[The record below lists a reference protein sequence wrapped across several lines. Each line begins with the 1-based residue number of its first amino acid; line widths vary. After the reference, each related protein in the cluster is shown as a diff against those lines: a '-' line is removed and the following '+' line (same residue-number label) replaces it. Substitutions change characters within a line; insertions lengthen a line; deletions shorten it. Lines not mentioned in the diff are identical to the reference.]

1 MTYDRCLVL
10 GGYGFLGTHIS
21 EKLLANG
28 IAVRIFDRPG
38 AGSGSSFQFPD
49 ASMLEIVEGDFTN
62 QEDIERAV
70 DGCDCCVHLV
80 TTTLPFTSNE
90 NMMFDIES
98 NLMGSVQLM
107 KQAAKAKFKKL
118 VYISSGGTVY
128 GPSKSDKIA
137 ETHPTSP
144 LSSYGITKLA
154 VEKYLSLYQELHGLR
169 SVALRLSNPFGERQ
183 RIKSL
188 QGAVAVF
195 VGAAVQDR
203 ELQIWGDGSVVR
215 DYIYVTDVANAVLKA
230 LEYEGLE
237 KVFNVGSGHGQSLL
251 DVVKVV
257 EETVGKKLKIVF
269 QAGRSVD
276 ASRNVL
282 DISKA
287 SELLRW
293 TPEIDFPTGV
303 QKMASWLDQELRR

>member
-1 MTYDRCLVL
+1 MTGASFWVDTAFLELIFPRNFLPMESQSEYLTGLVL
-10 GGYGFLGTHIS
+10 EVDRLSNSRMLRCSRSWRGIS
-21 EKLLANG
+21 
-28 IAVRIFDRPG
+28 RIRK
-38 AGSGSSFQFPD
+38 
-49 ASMLEIVEGDFTN
+49 I
-62 QEDIERAV
+62 
-70 DGCDCCVHLV
+70 CDCCVHLV